1 MCLFYIIMLIVI
13 LTMSYHQKYIPDD
26 VGILL
31 LLMKILFLTAHL
43 PYPPLSGGRRRE
55 FELISRLSRSF
66 EIHLCSITRSWGTD
80 SMYTNDL
87 LQYCTSVNLFEAKTP
102 TSKQQYP
109 FYPHQMKKHMSEEA
123 SSFISFLL
131 KNKSF
136 DVVHIEG
143 YYLLQHVPTKSEVP
157 ILLVEHNIEHLL
169 ALQQFMVAIT
179 QQEKSYFWSEYIK
192 TLKWEQ
198 LMWKR
203 AAVCVA
209 LTNED
214 KICIERLD
222 SNIDVRMISN
232 GGDYQKKIDVDTTL
246 SNSFEHSLIS
256 DNHPSILF
264 VANFAYEPNIDAA
277 LYFSRHI
284 FPLILKDVPDVKL
297 FLVGNSPPPEIC
309 SLTSNKQIE
318 VTGRVASLVPF
329 YKHADVVVCPL
340 RIGGGV
346 KVKVLEA
353 LSFGKAIVSTS
364 IGVQGLD
371 VSTYRAVAVAD
382 DATDFAANVV
392 RLLVRAEERHI
403 QEREALA
410 YATTL
415 PSWDQV
421 SEAFAQLYEEMAY
434 ETVTRRR
441 RINNEK
447 KEEEKGE

>member
-1 MCLFYIIMLIVI
+1 MLIVI
-13 LTMSYHQKYIPDD
+13 LNIDYHQKYIRDD
-26 VGILL
+26 TGILL

-66 EIHLCSITRSWGTD
+66 EIHLSSLTKSWGTD

-87 LQYCTSVNLFEAKTP
+87 LQYCTSVNLFEAEP
-102 TSKQQYP
+102 TTNKQQYA

-123 SSFISFLL
+123 SSYISFLL
-131 KNKSF
+131 KNESF

-143 YYLLQHVPTKSEVP
+143 YYLLQHVPIKPEVP

-169 ALQQFMVAIT
+169 ALQRFMVAVT
-179 QQEKSYFWSEYIK
+179 QEEKSYFWSEYIK
-192 TLKWEQ
+192 TLKWER

-203 AAVCVA
+203 ATVCVA

-214 KICIERLD
+214 KIAMERLE
-222 SNIDVRMISN
+222 SNIDVRMITN
-232 GGDYQKKIDVDTTL
+232 GSDPQKKIDLASTLL
-246 SNSFEHSLIS
+246 SNSFEHSVIS
-256 DNHPSILF
+256 DNCPSILF
-264 VANFAYEPNIDAA
+264 VGNFAYDPNIDAA

-284 FPLILKDVPDVKL
+284 FPLVLKDVPNVKL
-297 FLVGNSPPPEIC
+297 FLVGNAPPPEIC

-318 VTGRVASLVPF
+318 VTGRVASLIPF

-353 LSFGKAIVSTS
+353 LGFGKAIVSS
-364 IGVQGLD
+364 SVGAQGLD
-371 VSTYRAVAVAD
+371 LSTYRAVAVAD
-382 DATDFAANVV
+382 DQTHFAENVV
-392 RLLVRAEERHI
+392 RLLVQPKVRYT

-410 YATTL
+410 YARTL

-421 SEAFAQLYEEMAY
+421 SEAFARLYEEMAVY
-434 ETVTRRR
+434 RVSR
-441 RINNEK
+441 RIKKEK
-447 KEEEKGE
+447 KEEKEEASY